1 MNPAVRAF
9 DLHPPPVS
17 AARTSAFGWVIA
29 LSEASKKLVTHS
41 FQVNLLALAAIVQ
54 SRRAG
59 QSLRGFDEVAS
70 QMRRWSVDLHTELEK
85 LRGIGREAVSLA
97 SQLTKAARL
106 VDILERARGT
116 RADTALER
124 ALERRRHSVEELAS
138 LALWLTVNPELR
150 CYTSWLWCT
159 FIPHFG
165 GASDTFI
172 PVPDEGM
179 RIEVGT
185 VGLTIVPAHFLHSS
199 GNHHLYDPAAKIL
212 FSGDVGAALL
222 PEDDTDLY
230 VTDFDHHV
238 RHARGFHQRWMG
250 SREARDSWCER
261 AAKLDIE
268 LMCPQHG
275 AIYRGKD
282 VGRFIS
288 WFAELPV
295 GVLRAR

>member
-1 MNPAVRAF
+1 MKKAITIFEQGDHRWQVLARDPQRPSHLIDTNEYLISSGARQLLTDPGGQEVFPAVF
-9 DLHPPPVS
+9 S
-17 AARTSAFGWVIA
+17 A
-29 LSEASKKLVTHS
+29 LSEVTDPRSVTHI
-41 FQVNLLALAAIVQ
+41 F
-54 SRRAG
+54 
-59 QSLRGFDEVAS
+59 AS
-70 QMRRWSVDLHTELEK
+70 HQDPDVIS
-85 LRGIGREAVSLA
+85 
-97 SQLTKAARL
+97 
-106 VDILERARGT
+106 
-116 RADTALER
+116 
-124 ALERRRHSVEELAS
+124 S